1 MDTPIALAVVATYN
15 PYFTRERFN
24 MKENGLKKAI
34 EAINTGLRIYEGTR
48 KTGMT
53 ESQLTMVSGMKAAL
67 TIALEEL
74 EK

>member
-1 MDTPIALAVVATYN
+1 
-15 PYFTRERFN
+15 